1 MHASIR
7 RGLQIALVVGGGLVF
22 SAQAHADDTTG
33 VDSILGGNQAVVAV
47 EVPVTI
53 AGNAVSVGGDSSSTD
68 ASTTSSTSGGS
79 TAGENTTSGEDS
91 LGGGNQV
98 VAPVQVP
105 VTVGGNA
112 VSVIGDSSTADSS
125 TTSGSTSGESAAG
138 ENTTSGE
145 DSLGGGNQV
154 VAPVQVP
161 VTIGGNAV
169 SVVGDSDTDT
179 GASTGGSTPP
189 VEVPTGP
196 TVPTAPTEPTQPTVP
211 ASPSDPATPT
221 HPGEV
226 RDDIPAASRG
236 GNVRTSPSGLAV
248 MKPATAGLAYTGAD
262 AGALLGSAFLL
273 LALGGLLLAGT
284 RRRTMTG

>member
-68 ASTTSSTSGGS
+68 ANTTSSTSGGS
-79 TAGENTTSGEDS
+79 T
-91 LGGGNQV
+91 
-98 VAPVQVP
+98 
-105 VTVGGNA
+105 
-112 VSVIGDSSTADSS
+112 
-125 TTSGSTSGESAAG
+125 AG

-196 TVPTAPTEPTQPTVP
+196 TVPTEPTEPTQPTVP